1 MPIPGSANLAT
12 LLDAVNARHPNIAS
26 HSCRVASVAVR
37 LATQFGL
44 DERTINTIR
53 VGALLHDIGKTR
65 LPSRLLSKTGRLTD
79 GEWTTLRTHPE
90 VGCDLV
96 EQMGFDA
103 GVCDI
108 VLSHHERFDG
118 TGYPHR
124 LDGPAIGWAVRLVSV
139 ADAFDAL
146 TSQRPYRTAISPEA
160 ARHLLAREAGSRFCP
175 WAVCGLLSLPRVLV
189 NLPEDPPGSRYLPDG
204 CPAPASTLATRA
216 WHAATI

>member
-1 MPIPGSANLAT
+1 MPIPGAANLVT
-12 LLDAVNARHPNIAS
+12 LLDAVNARHPNVAS
-26 HSCRVASVAVR
+26 HSRRVATYALR
-37 LATQFGL
+37 LATQYGL
-44 DERTINTIR
+44 DQHTIETIR

-96 EQMGFDA
+96 ERMGFEG
-103 GVCDI
+103 GVCEI
-108 VLSHHERFDG
+108 VLYHHERFDG

-124 LDGPAIGWAVRLVSV
+124 LDGAAIAWAVRLVSV

-160 ARHLLAREAGSRFCP
+160 ARHLLAREAGRRFCP
-175 WAVCGLLSLPRVLV
+175 SAVCGLLSLPRELV
-189 NLPEDPPGSRYLPDG
+189 DLPADPPGSHYLPDG

-216 WHAATI
+216 WQAGTT